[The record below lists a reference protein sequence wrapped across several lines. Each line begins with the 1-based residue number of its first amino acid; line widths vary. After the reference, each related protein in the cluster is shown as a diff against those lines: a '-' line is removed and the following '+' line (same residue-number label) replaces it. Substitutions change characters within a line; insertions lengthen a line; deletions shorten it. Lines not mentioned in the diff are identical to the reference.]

1 MIAGEE
7 LVASVMSVYNPIG
20 NPTTLFIL
28 LVLSLN
34 LMSIYFSYQI
44 GYIRGHGA
52 LIVRMNEVIETVND
66 ANEASPQED
75 K

>member
-34 LMSIYFSYQI
+34 LMSIFFSYRI
-44 GYIRGHGA
+44 GYIRGQEA
-52 LIVRMNEVIETVND
+52 LVVRMNEVFEKG
-66 ANEASPQED
+66 NEANAS
-75 K
+75 